1 MIMSPK
7 QIEIGSNGGRERD
20 KNSNSQRR
28 WEGYCM
34 GILDWSLKI
43 FGCLWIWHPKKK
55 NRGVVKLG
63 RFVRRCD
70 LEIQCNFP
78 IKIKLFPFSFLFQ
91 DLAPEGF
98 GFQSENWWM
107 VFYISVA
114 LGCLFYLSFLS
125 FVVKVALPQNLV
137 MFLSP

>member
-1 MIMSPK
+1 MDAS
-7 QIEIGSNGGRERD
+7 EYDTR
-20 KNSNSQRR
+20 
-28 WEGYCM
+28 
-34 GILDWSLKI
+34 
-43 FGCLWIWHPKKK
+43 KKK

>member
-1 MIMSPK
+1 MPLNMTPK
-7 QIEIGSNGGRERD
+7 
-20 KNSNSQRR
+20 
-28 WEGYCM
+28 
-34 GILDWSLKI
+34 
-43 FGCLWIWHPKKK
+43 KKK

-125 FVVKVALPQNLV
+125 FVVKVALPQNL
-137 MFLSP
+137 FLLFAERHLVFQFGQNGGGGHHKSR